1 MERRPGA
8 VGEQQGDLFEP
19 RPEPT
24 LVVDD
29 YTEVDLY
36 VNRRPTI
43 DEQFKKMLS
52 ERPDVYTEFVQ
63 LALKA
68 KRSGRKRFGAKSIAE
83 ILRWNRMVERN
94 ESDDFAINNIFTSR
108 LARKA
113 MEDYPELA
121 GFFETR
127 ELKSE

>member
-1 MERRPGA
+1 

-19 RPEPT
+19 RPAE
-24 LVVDD
+24 LISVDD
-29 YTEVDLY
+29 YTEADLFAD
-36 VNRRPTI
+36 RKPTI
-43 DEQFKKMLS
+43 DEQFKRMLA
-52 ERPDVYTEFVQ
+52 ERPDVYSEFVA

-83 ILRWNRMVERN
+83 ILRWNRMVERK
-94 ESDDFAINNIFTSR
+94 EDEDFAINNIFTSR

>member
-1 MERRPGA
+1 LRIVE
-8 VGEQQGDLFEP
+8 EHQGDLFEP
-19 RPEPT
+19 GPAPFLT
-24 LVVDD
+24 VDD
-29 YTEVDLY
+29 YTESDQY
-36 VNRRPTI
+36 TNRRPTI

-52 ERPDVYTEFVQ
+52 ERPDVYSEFVA

-83 ILRWNRMVERN
+83 ILRWNRMVERK
-94 ESDDFAINNIFTSR
+94 EDEEFAINNIFTSR